1 MIPGVNESAALYR
14 RAAFFRMRVIA
25 PRMHY
30 RPAQWYAGKQ
40 ARGKSGLRRV
50 WTRRGAERRSK
61 AGRRPPP
68 PPPPRP
74 LCRAAKISRGR
85 VGLLGQAACAAGMRS
100 DHSGWGRALAL
111 GGSQAA
117 SGSAGRVP
125 GRSSQAHRRP
135 PWPTTPPASSGTNRP
150 LGLI

>member
-1 MIPGVNESAALYR
+1 MLPYIDEQHFSECESSRPGC
-14 RAAFFRMRVIA
+14 II
-25 PRMHY
+25 
-30 RPAQWYAGKQ
+30 WYAGKQ

-61 AGRRPPP
+61 AGRRPP

>member
-1 MIPGVNESAALYR
+1 MNERAALFR

-40 ARGKSGLRRV
+40 ARGKSGLCRV
-50 WTRRGAERRSK
+50 WTRRGAERRSE

-100 DHSGWGRALAL
+100 DHSSRWGRALAL

>member
-1 MIPGVNESAALYR
+1 MLPYIDEQDFSECESSRPGC
-14 RAAFFRMRVIA
+14 IID
-25 PRMHY
+25 PHTGT
-30 RPAQWYAGKQ
+30 QAGKQ
-40 ARGKSGLRRV
+40 ARGKSGLCRV
-50 WTRRGAERRSK
+50 WTRRGAERRSE
-61 AGRRPPP
+61 AGRRPPPPPPP

-74 LCRAAKISRGR
+74 LCRASKISRGR

-100 DHSGWGRALAL
+100 DHSSRWGRALAL

>member
-1 MIPGVNESAALYR
+1 MNPGVNESAALYR
-14 RAAFFRMRVIA
+14 QAAFFRMRVIA

-111 GGSQAA
+111 GGSRLPRALRG
-117 SGSAGRVP
+117 GSRVVARRP
-125 GRSSQAHRRP
+125 TVAHRGP
-135 PWPTTPPASSGTNRP
+135 PPHQHHRAPTGP
-150 LGLI
+150 LA

>member
-1 MIPGVNESAALYR
+1 MNERAALFR

-40 ARGKSGLRRV
+40 ARGKSGLCRV
-50 WTRRGAERRSK
+50 WTRRGAERRSE
-61 AGRRPPP
+61 AGRRPPPPPP

-100 DHSGWGRALAL
+100 DHSSRWGRALAL